1 MQHASRP
8 LGEPPL
14 LVTPTTVHGATVA
27 ARSALEAR
35 GVPEHAL
42 EAAILLA
49 GTIRR
54 SRAWIAG
61 HGDDPLSSGDQMR
74 YLAAVERRCRREPT
88 AYILGE
94 KQWLDISLE
103 VNRNVLIPRPETE
116 LLAQEARSL
125 LAALSHE
132 GTTEAVAVDVGTGS
146 GALAI
151 ALARHVPRA
160 RVTGVDVSAGAL
172 RLARSNARRLDASN
186 AYFVLGSLLEPR
198 LEIPDLVVANLPYVP
213 SAEIDRLEPELAY
226 EPSGALDGGPDGLD
240 LIRALVLQA
249 KQMLTAP
256 SWLLLECG
264 SGQAQA
270 VARML
275 RASWPDGNIRI
286 ARDLAGIE
294 RVIVAELV

>member
-1 MQHASRP
+1 M
-8 LGEPPL
+8 
-14 LVTPTTVHGATVA
+14 VA
-27 ARSALEAR
+27 ARSALLAR

-49 GTIRR
+49 GTIRC
-54 SRAWIAG
+54 SRAWTAA
-61 HGDDPLSSGDQMR
+61 HGDDPLSDVDHTR

-94 KQWLDISLE
+94 KHWLDISLE

-116 LLAQEARSL
+116 LLAEEARSL
-125 LAALSHE
+125 LAALSRE
-132 GTTEAVAVDVGTGS
+132 GTVGPVAVDVGTGS

-160 RVTGVDVSAGAL
+160 RVTGIDVGEAAL
-172 RLARSNARRLDASN
+172 RVARSNARRLDVPN
-186 AYFVLGSLLEPR
+186 ARFVLGSLLQPR
-198 LEIPDLVVANLPYVP
+198 LDVPDLVVANLPYVP
-213 SAEIDRLEPELAY
+213 SAEIDTLEPELAY
-226 EPSGALDGGPDGLD
+226 EPAGALDGGPDGLD
-240 LIRALVLQA
+240 LIRELVLQA
-249 KQMLTAP
+249 KQLLTAP

-264 SGQAQA
+264 SGQAHA
-270 VARML
+270 VARTL
-275 RASWPDGNIRI
+275 LASWPDAKIEI